1 MSVGGRLFVIG
12 ADQQEKF
19 AGLVAPDL
27 LYTGKSETCNLELET
42 CNLEPGTWDLGPGT
56 WDLEPET

>member
-42 CNLEPGTWDLGPGT
+42 CNLEPGTWDL
-56 WDLEPET
+56 EPET